1 MTQFYLGVE
10 PIWTPYRDTAWAMA
24 LLGYSPARRSA
35 FWQFVYSNGIP
46 HIRIGRKKIVFS
58 EQQLTDWLA
67 HRTVGSLRT

>member
-1 MTQFYLGVE
+1 ME
-10 PIWTPYRDTAWAMA
+10 

>member
-1 MTQFYLGVE
+1 
-10 PIWTPYRDTAWAMA
+10 MA